1 MRLRI
6 IVVNYLLVLTSIT
19 GITRG
24 GYRWYRLANPGVEW
38 TRWQL

>member
-6 IVVNYLLVLTSIT
+6 IVVNLLLVLTSIT

-24 GYRWYRLANPGVEW
+24 GYLRYRLDNSGVEW
-38 TRWQL
+38 TRWQ